1 METETKEAPAL
12 APNPDRTA
20 AALAAVQAL
29 DSAAEPPADDDKP
42 GEAEVAQDTEGPGD
56 EQEEEAGQTEQKRIS
71 TLLAKL
77 AKQDKQIQAL
87 RAQTKQAVAL
97 EQLRADPMRA
107 LQAVGIGPQQ
117 ILDLYL
123 QTPIASQQ
131 EPGQPVSAEQ
141 QPPQTDAEVAALR
154 AELDSVK
161 RALQARD
168 EHERAKARG
177 ELYRNELVSVHQNVS
192 AQGDRWEMIAAR
204 RGESGLA
211 SNGGGAYD
219 LAVETAQEIYRQR
232 LSQLDA
238 PTDEDVRSAAPSWEE
253 VLDAVEEALVEDWR
267 KRSQPVSSV
276 KKLQSAQAPARAA
289 KPKKAASLPPARTE
303 TPLVD
308 PAKLTYEERMKR
320 AAARLEALDRAGI
333 RPEEAQ

>member
-1 METETKEAPAL
+1 MADKETPVL

-20 AALAAVQAL
+20 AAIAAVNAL
-29 DSAAEPPADDDKP
+29 DSAAESPV
-42 GEAEVAQDTEGPGD
+42 EAEAAAEPEAPEGDAPEAEDTESEP
-56 EQEEEAGQTEQKRIS
+56 AEQKRVS
-71 TLLAKL
+71 TLMAKL

-123 QTPIASQQ
+123 QSPTGAPQQ
-131 EPGQPVSAEQ
+131 EQVAEGQPSED
-141 QPPQTDAEVAALR
+141 PRTDAEVAALR
-154 AELDSVK
+154 TELDSVK

-177 ELYRNELVSVHQNVS
+177 ELYRNEVVSVHQNVA

-232 LSQLDA
+232 LAQLDS
-238 PTDEDVRSAAPSWEE
+238 PTDEDVRSAAPAWEE
-253 VLDAVEEALVEDWR
+253 VLDAVEEALVADWR
-267 KRSQPVSSV
+267 NRSQPVQGV
-276 KKLQSAQAPARAA
+276 KKLQAPAP
-289 KPKKAASLPPARTE
+289 KPKGQPRAKATSLPAPRTE
-303 TPLVD
+303 TPRNG
-308 PAKLTYEERMKR
+308 AATMSHEERVKR
-320 AAARLEALDRAGI
+320 AVARLEALDRAGI
-333 RPEEAQ
+333 RPEESQ